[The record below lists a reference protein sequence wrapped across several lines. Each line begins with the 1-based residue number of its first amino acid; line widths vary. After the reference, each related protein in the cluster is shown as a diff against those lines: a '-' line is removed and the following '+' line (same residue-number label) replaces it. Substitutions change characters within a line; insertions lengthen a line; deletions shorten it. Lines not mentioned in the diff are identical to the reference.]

1 MASDIVFSHDLPMS
15 RKVLIVEDADI
26 CSATLEIALVNVPGL
41 AVEIA
46 ATAEQAL
53 KLLFT
58 GDVSALITDIHLP
71 RMDGFELIEQ
81 VRAHPRLARLP
92 ILVIS
97 GDSDP
102 RTPSR
107 LKELGVDAYF
117 PKPYSPAEVRHK
129 LEHLI
134 YAC

>member
-1 MASDIVFSHDLPMS
+1 MALATDSFRECDMS

-26 CSATLEIALVNVPGL
+26 CSATLEIALVKVPGL
-41 AVEIA
+41 RIEFA

-53 KLLFT
+53 KLLSI

-81 VRAHPRLARLP
+81 VRAQPELAHLP

-102 RTPSR
+102 KTPTR
-107 LKELGVDAYF
+107 LKSLGVDAYF
-117 PKPYSPAEVRHK
+117 PKPYSPAEVRQT

-134 YAC
+134 YAY

>member
-1 MASDIVFSHDLPMS
+1 ML

-26 CSATLEIALVNVPGL
+26 CTATLEIALVKVPGL
-41 AVEIA
+41 IVEFA
-46 ATAEQAL
+46 ATAEHAL
-53 KLLFT
+53 KLLSM

-81 VRAHPRLARLP
+81 VRAQPGFVNLP

-97 GDSDP
+97 GDTDP
-102 RTPSR
+102 QTPDR
-107 LKELGVDAYF
+107 LKSLGVDAYF
-117 PKPYSPAEVRHK
+117 PKPYSPAQVRQK

-134 YAC
+134 YAYKPVV